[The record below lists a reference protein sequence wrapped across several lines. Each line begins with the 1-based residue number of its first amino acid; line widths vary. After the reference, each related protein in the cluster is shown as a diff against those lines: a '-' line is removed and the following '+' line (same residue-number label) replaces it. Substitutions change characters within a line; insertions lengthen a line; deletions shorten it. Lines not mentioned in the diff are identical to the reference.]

1 MVYIA
6 AEKKTGAT
14 TMKKYWTTKL
24 ITSYGLPI
32 GGRVERVRKAYPT
45 SSKRAVTV
53 QRIEKAYRRVWYRRN
68 KCKTRAQAYR
78 IRLRIARERAGI

>member
-1 MVYIA
+1 M
-6 AEKKTGAT
+6 
-14 TMKKYWTTKL
+14 
-24 ITSYGLPI
+24 
-32 GGRVERVRKAYPT
+32 ERVRKAYPT

-68 KCKTRAQAYR
+68 KCKTRAQPYR